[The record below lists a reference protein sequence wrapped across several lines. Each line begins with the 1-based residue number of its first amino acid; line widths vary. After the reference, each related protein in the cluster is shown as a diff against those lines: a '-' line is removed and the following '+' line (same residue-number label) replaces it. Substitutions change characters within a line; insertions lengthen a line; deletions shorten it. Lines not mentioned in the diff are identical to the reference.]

1 MDPMRP
7 GKELTPRA
15 VLILCALAAA
25 GPLRAGFAGTDVFV
39 PAVAR
44 IDGQQGARFFS
55 TLWLTNAGDV
65 PVTYRLAYFLANT
78 SNTSPEAVS
87 GELAPGE
94 TRRIDDVVGTT
105 FDQPGT
111 SGAIRITSSGEIL
124 ASSRTYSLPAG
135 GRPDE
140 SSGLFFAAV
149 PASFAIGLG
158 ETTQLQGVSQNA
170 AENFRYNFGYVETTG
185 NTARVRFVARG
196 ANGVALG
203 VLEDDVQAYARRQYS
218 ALDLAPSI
226 ATANARIEATVIAGS
241 GRVLVYGTQIANTSN
256 DSSGFE
262 MSFRPGSTTAGVTAL
277 NGLSGN
283 VQLLA
288 GANTT
293 ITTSGNALTIATTA
307 ATGGTSGLSLPY
319 AGTAATPGAGL
330 SVSNSGAGGTG
341 VAGFSSAL
349 NVQGV
354 GVYGGTQGLD
364 LSIGVSGEATGPGQI
379 FGVQGRTTS
388 GQQDAAGVHGVATAA
403 TGNAGRFQNSA
414 ANVVTYLA
422 TRIGTTDY
430 GLYTADTL
438 RGGSLQIVGAK
449 MFVTPHPEDAS
460 REIDY
465 VAAEGPSAD
474 VYFRGSGRLTGG
486 VARIAVPDHFR
497 LVAREG
503 SYMTTL
509 TPVGRAAL
517 LMVES
522 EGADGIV
529 VKGDADVAFHYVVW
543 AERDALAG
551 HQTVA
556 PNVNFRPEAIERAG
570 GVARLPERVRAA
582 LVKNGTLNADGTYN
596 EAKAEALGWNVPR
609 RPRE

>member
-1 MDPMRP
+1 MRSHP
-7 GKELTPRA
+7 TRKPAARA
-15 VLILCALAAA
+15 ALVLCALAAT

-55 TLWLTNAGDV
+55 TLWLTNAGDA
-65 PVTYRLAYFLANT
+65 PITYRLAYFLANT
-78 SNTSPEAVS
+78 SNTSPALVS
-87 GELAPGE
+87 GELGPGE
-94 TRRIDDVVGTT
+94 TRRIDDVVGTA

-135 GRPDE
+135 GRADE

-158 ETTQLQGVSQNA
+158 ESAQLQGVSQNA

-185 NTARVRFVARG
+185 NSARVRFVARG

-218 ALDLAPSI
+218 ALDVAPSI

-241 GRVLVYGTQIANTSN
+241 GRVLVYGTQIANASN

-262 MSFRPGSTTAGVTAL
+262 MSFRPAGVAAMAAGVTAL

-283 VQLLA
+283 VQLVA

-293 ITTSGNALTIATTA
+293 ITASGNALTIA
-307 ATGGTSGLSLPY
+307 ATGGTTGLSLPY
-319 AGTAATPGAGL
+319 TGTASIAGPAL

-341 VAGFSSAL
+341 IAGFSNAL
-349 NVQGV
+349 NVQGI

-364 LSIGVSGEATGPGQI
+364 LSIGVSGEAIGPGQI

-388 GQQDAAGVHGVATAA
+388 GQQDAAGVHGVTTAA

-430 GLYTADTL
+430 GLYTADTV

-460 REIDY
+460 KEIDY

-474 VYFRGSGRLTGG
+474 VYFRGSGRLSGG
-486 VARIAVPDHFR
+486 VARIAIPDHFR

-517 LMVES
+517 LLVES

-582 LVKNGTLNADGTYN
+582 LVKNGTLNPDGTYN

-609 RPRE
+609 NR